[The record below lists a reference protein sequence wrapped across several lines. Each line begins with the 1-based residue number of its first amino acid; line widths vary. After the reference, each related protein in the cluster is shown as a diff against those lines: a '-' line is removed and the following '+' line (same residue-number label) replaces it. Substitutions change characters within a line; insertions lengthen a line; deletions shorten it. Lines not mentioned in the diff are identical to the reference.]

1 VCRRGE
7 PSKGNVGW
15 TKDGGIGRTYLAGRD
30 LQMAHFPA
38 NRCHTSIPASAMPI
52 SVSRGRFGCP
62 SGWLGRTIPRI
73 LYAKPAVAL
82 HLNRFWR
89 TFGAGQPGENIF
101 HRQRSPLIPLPVCL
115 HKHPGVAK
123 AYARLAPA
131 VLFSIRLL
139 PVRGVRQDQ
148 AHRGRT
154 RAFSS
159 VKPARPYIWR
169 LIVLVG

>member
-1 VCRRGE
+1 VERATRV
-7 PSKGNVGW
+7 P
-15 TKDGGIGRTYLAGRD
+15 
-30 LQMAHFPA
+30 P
-38 NRCHTSIPASAMPI
+38 
-52 SVSRGRFGCP
+52 
-62 SGWLGRTIPRI
+62 
-73 LYAKPAVAL
+73 VAL
-82 HLNRFWR
+82 RLNRFWR

-154 RAFSS
+154 RASSS

-169 LIVLVG
+169 LMVLSRLMWPSRGPLLHGAVIASSTARRSRRRVLPNWAMRGNPEVFAELIHSPSRPERRHRSMARNCKASLRTL